1 MDSVFGQEHAVSFL
15 RSRLLD
21 PPHLI
26 IWGPTGVGKTMLA
39 NAWITEQLIAQGVTS
54 PAHQATMTLR
64 LSSADDRGIAAI
76 RQRLTEFV
84 RRVRPV
90 AGAVAWVLL
99 DDADN
104 LPVVTQQALRRILEL
119 HAHQT
124 RFCFVAQN
132 SEHFIEPIQSRCVL
146 LQCSPVVLTTHGP
159 TILRNEIPDI
169 TITPDACQL
178 MAALCLGN
186 ARQFTLIC
194 QALRST
200 TPKPAETTIRVEDI
214 QLLVNAPPVTLLL
227 RLQSSIIARNLGIIT
242 ECVLALWSKGYS
254 FEDCIAML
262 EMVVRVYNG
271 IITAEHQYVLQCC
284 AEGHIYQ
291 ILNRMTTLDLIA
303 VLSGRAS
310 SECLAE
316 PIY

>member
-1 MDSVFGQEHAVSFL
+1 MDAVLGQEDAVRFL
-15 RSRLLD
+15 RSRIKD
-21 PPHLI
+21 PPHIL
-26 IWGPTGVGKTMLA
+26 IWGPTGVGKTMMA
-39 NAWITEQLIAQGVTS
+39 NAWITEHLQSQGVTN
-54 PAHQATMTLR
+54 PTHQAVMTLR
-64 LSSADDRGIAAI
+64 LSSADDRGITAI

-104 LPVVTQQALRRILEL
+104 LPPITQQALRRILEL

-124 RFCFVAQN
+124 RFCFVAQ
-132 SEHFIEPIQSRCVL
+132 SPEHFIEPIQSRCVM
-146 LQCSPVVLTTHGP
+146 LQCRPVVLAEVGAPLAAVHAPG
-159 TILRNEIPDI
+159 IP
-169 TITPDACQL
+169 ITPDALNL

-194 QALRST
+194 QALRAST
-200 TPKPAETTIRVEDI
+200 PATEIAPIRPEDV

-227 RLQSSIIARNLGIIT
+227 RLQNAMIARDVGVVT
-242 ECVLALWSKGYS
+242 ECVLDLWSKGYS

-271 IITAEHQYVLQCC
+271 IITADLQYVLQCC
-284 AEGHIYQ
+284 AEGHIFQ
-291 ILNRMTTLDLIA
+291 ILNRVTTLDLIA
-303 VLSGRAS
+303 VFAGIAS

-316 PIY
+316 AL

>member
-1 MDSVFGQEHAVSFL
+1 MDAILGQETTVTYLKSHIK
-15 RSRLLD
+15 D
-21 PPHLI
+21 PPHILL
-26 IWGPTGVGKTMLA
+26 WGPTGVGKTMLA
-39 NAWITEQLIAQGVTS
+39 NAWIGEQLHAQGVTS
-54 PAHQATMTLR
+54 PIHQNTMTLR

-90 AGAVAWVLL
+90 PNTSAWVLI

-124 RFCFVAQN
+124 RFCFVAQ
-132 SEHFIEPIQSRCVL
+132 SPEHFIEPIQSRCVML
-146 LQCSPVVLTTHGP
+146 KCGPVNLSEHGP
-159 TILRNEIPDI
+159 LLLERKNLGLTV
-169 TITPDACQL
+169 TTDAIDTMAGLCQ
-178 MAALCLGN
+178 GN

-194 QALRST
+194 QALRAAF
-200 TPKPAETTIRVEDI
+200 TPGVTVTAADI

-227 RLQSSIIARNLGIIT
+227 RLQSAMIARDLSTIT

-254 FEDCIAML
+254 FEDCISMI
-262 EMVVRVYNG
+262 EMVTRVYNPEM
-271 IITAEHQYVLQCC
+271 TADLQYVLQCC
-284 AEGHIYQ
+284 AEGHIFQ
-291 ILNRMTTLDLIA
+291 ILNKMTTLDLIA

-310 SECLAE
+310 SECLVE
-316 PIY
+316 VQI